1 MISLDRLLDGLE
13 VQVEPFFHADRCG
26 PRSGS
31 LELAGGATVRVSTAS
46 VSIEPA
52 RARVRGLPCEG
63 MPRDRAMPVV
73 AGRIR
78 ATYKGTTD
86 IFDHLREPLV
96 ERLGSNDPIR
106 RSFDELLDEI
116 RGRRPGCRAMAEALL
131 RRCLILLL
139 RRSSEHGRRPACW
152 MAALEDERLGRAVAA
167 MQDRPEQPFTLP
179 RLAEVAG
186 MSRTVFAARFAEAI
200 RQSPI
205 EFLKGL
211 RLARAAQLLAR
222 TDLPVKAVAGRVG
235 YASRS
240 SFTRAFVALHG
251 VGPIAFRTASAP
263 PPPRAVS
270 GRRTA

>member
-26 PRSGS
+26 QRSGS

-52 RARVRGLPCEG
+52 RAGVRGLPCEG

-152 MAALEDERLGRAVAA
+152 MGALEDERLGRAVAA

-186 MSRTVFAARFAEAI
+186 MSRSSAE
-200 RQSPI
+200 R
-205 EFLKGL
+205 
-211 RLARAAQLLAR
+211 RLS
-222 TDLPVKAVAGRVG
+222 TAVACAG
-235 YASRS
+235 
-240 SFTRAFVALHG
+240 
-251 VGPIAFRTASAP
+251 
-263 PPPRAVS
+263 
-270 GRRTA
+270 